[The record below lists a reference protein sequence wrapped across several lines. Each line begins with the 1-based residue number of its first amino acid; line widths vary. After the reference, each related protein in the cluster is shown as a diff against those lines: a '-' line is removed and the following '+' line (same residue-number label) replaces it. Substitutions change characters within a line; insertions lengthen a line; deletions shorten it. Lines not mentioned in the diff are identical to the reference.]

1 MFVKSLL
8 KSFKIFFSM
17 SFKTKILLVGEEGA
31 DPSTPLGNKFTV
43 CRVCRFT
50 THPFNY
56 FFFLER
62 G

>member
-1 MFVKSLL
+1 MIAQNFHFVK
-8 KSFKIFFSM
+8 

-31 DPSTPLGNKFTV
+31 DPSTPLGNDFTDR
-43 CRVCRFT
+43 RVCRFT

-56 FFFLER
+56 FLLER